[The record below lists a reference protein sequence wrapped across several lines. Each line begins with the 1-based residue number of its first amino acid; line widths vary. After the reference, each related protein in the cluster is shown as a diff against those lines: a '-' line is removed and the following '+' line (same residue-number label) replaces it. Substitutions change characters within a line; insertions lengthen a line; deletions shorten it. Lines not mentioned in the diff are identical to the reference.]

1 MVDFCPKGK
10 NLPKFL
16 VYRLSFIVYR
26 LSFIVFLGDIVEN
39 RAITVTQL
47 NNYIKGIL
55 ENIPPLR
62 DIYVK
67 GEISN

>member
-1 MVDFCPKGK
+1 M
-10 NLPKFL
+10 LAFL
-16 VYRLSFIVYR
+16 GCF
-26 LSFIVFLGDIVEN
+26 SFIVFLGDNVEQK
-39 RAITVTQL
+39 AITVTQL